1 MDLSC
6 SLSSSEPGLHDIN
19 YKEEPGLLYLLLEIK
34 QTDAQRAEPIPSN
47 LSFIIDASDSMHIR
61 LVTDKQFSQLVK
73 NGQVSEV
80 MTDGVPAYQVKTNS
94 LELLAAAP
102 RKIDYVREALNII
115 SNHLRPNDYFSVIA
129 FASRAHCVIETSS
142 GKDRQRLHQ
151 AARDIE
157 YLKLGD
163 ETHMAEGLALAYSQ
177 LSQPLGKSY
186 ARRMV
191 LLTDGH
197 TRNVKACYQLAG
209 RAHQESIKLST
220 MGIGSEFNEELLIPL
235 ADMTAGNAYYL
246 QSPDQIPSAFLQEMG
261 SALNISF
268 RNVEIKLNLNTAF
281 EIIKAFKVIPEISR
295 FEIDQGQAGS
305 YSLFLGDYAST
316 EMLSLLLEI
325 RAPLLPFE
333 KSHFA
338 QVLLT
343 WEDPQDAFI
352 RQNQR
357 QDLIFNQAG
366 TGQLPQDARV
376 MALVEKINVY
386 KSGMQALLTAQK
398 AVKMDDSQEKKR
410 ATLRLRQAATSLL
423 DMGAAD
429 LGSVMLQQAEMLE
442 HQGSFDSD
450 AVKKMR
456 YETRRITK
464 HL

>member
-1 MDLSC
+1 MDLNC
-6 SLSSSEPGLHDIN
+6 SISSSKPNLHNIQRP
-19 YKEEPGLLYLLLEIK
+19 EELGLLYLLLEIT
-34 QTDAQRAEPIPSN
+34 QTDVQQAEPVPSS
-47 LSFIIDASDSMHIR
+47 LSFIIDSSESMHIR
-61 LVTDKQFSQLVK
+61 LVTDEQFSQLVK

-80 MTDGVPAYQVKTNS
+80 MTDGIPAYQVQTNS
-94 LELLAAAP
+94 LELLSSAP
-102 RKIDYVREALNII
+102 RKIDFVREALNII
-115 SNHLRPNDYFSVIA
+115 SNHLRPNDYYSVIA
-129 FASRAHCVIETSS
+129 FASRAYCLIETTS

-197 TRNVKACYQLAG
+197 TRNVKACYQLADKARLEG
-209 RAHQESIKLST
+209 IKLST
-220 MGIGSEFNEELLIPL
+220 MGVGSEFNEQLLIPL
-235 ADMTAGNAYYL
+235 ADLTAGNAYYL
-246 QSPDQIPSAFLQEMG
+246 QSPDQIPAAFLQEMG

-268 RNVEIKLNLNTAF
+268 RNVEIKLNLNPAF
-281 EIIKAFKVIPEISR
+281 EIMRTYKVMPEISR
-295 FEIDQGQAGS
+295 FEIDQGQVGS
-305 YSLFLGDYAST
+305 YSLYLGDYAPSD
-316 EMLSLLLEI
+316 MLSLLLEI
-325 RAPLLPFE
+325 RAPMLLFE
-333 KSHFA
+333 KNHFA

-343 WEDPQDAFI
+343 WEDPKDSLI

-357 QDLIFNQAG
+357 QDLQLNQASA
-366 TGQLPQDARV
+366 GQLPQDMRV
-376 MALVEKINVY
+376 MALVRKINVY
-386 KSGMQALLTAQK
+386 ESGMQALLIAQK
-398 AVKMDDSQEKKR
+398 AVKMEDSQEKEK

-442 HQGSFDSD
+442 NQGSFDSD
-450 AVKKMR
+450 ALKKMR

-464 HL
+464 HV